1 MAIATI
7 HPITHIRNLPSILR
21 SGGILANKRLKF
33 QRINYV
39 DIAHE
44 TIQNK
49 RAQINIPCSR
59 GGTLHD
65 YVPWYFAPR
74 SPMLYA
80 ISRGNVQGYE
90 EGQSPVVHLVAT
102 AEDIAAAGLPLKSVK
117 MNGLITTRTRE
128 FLSGN
133 DSV

>member
-1 MAIATI
+1 
-7 HPITHIRNLPSILR
+7 LR